1 MSIKIERYQNV
12 NRKST
17 AFGKTFGRIVYEK
30 KVMDIRRLAEH
41 IQTHGSI
48 YTYDTICGVLA
59 KLEKC
64 IPELLSQGYKVK
76 LEGLGTLKL
85 YAKTKGEPEVTDF
98 TVAKNVKKLRVRF
111 TPEQSDFSLVSTG
124 AVTRSGSAAGLEL
137 LNYYVESVESDGTR
151 NIVYLDGTSASGGS
165 GNGGDG
171 GNGGD
176 NTPSQEDAGEDRP

>member
-1 MSIKIERYQNV
+1 MGIIIERYIN
-12 NRKST
+12 NNSKNNSY
-17 AFGKTFGRIVYEK
+17 GKMYGRVK
-30 KVMDIRRLAEH
+30 KQGKAVDIRALATH
-41 IQTHGSI
+41 VQKHGSI
-48 YTYDTICGVLA
+48 YTYDTIVGVLA
-59 KLEKC
+59 KMEQC

-85 YAKTKGEPEVTDF
+85 YAKTKGEEEVTDF

-137 LNYYVESVESDGTR
+137 LNYYVASVGSDGTR
-151 NIVYLDGTSASGGS
+151 NIVYLDGTTASGGS
-165 GNGGDG
+165 GNDGDG